1 MREIKQEISQYED
14 LVLLDITENMN
25 EGKTWEMLN
34 WIYLNRKADFVMKS
48 DEDSFVN
55 IPALVSR
62 LHLFKQTFPSDSGK
76 KIFYR
81 KLII

>member
-1 MREIKQEISQYED
+1 MLS
-14 LVLLDITENMN
+14 LVVACWKGNKP
-25 EGKTWEMLN
+25 KTWEMLN

-62 LHLFKQTFPSDSGK
+62 LNLFQQTFPSEIGK
-76 KIFYR
+76 KNFFR
-81 KLII
+81 KLILLYADHVY